1 MFLFHVI
8 IFSRLRLIAVRADNT
23 HEDVNRD
30 MTVLWGNETLAMFVG
45 KRDTGDVCGAVR
57 HSRCL

>member
-30 MTVLWGNETLAMFVG
+30 MTVLWGNETLAIVVG
-45 KRDTGDVCGAVR
+45 Q
-57 HSRCL
+57 